1 MFNMG
6 MTEMLIIGAIALVVI
21 GPKKLPDIAR
31 SLGRGLKEFKKASNE
46 FKHTIKQEL
55 DESTGSETK
64 DLAKMALDLKKNIP
78 GKKNIE
84 DYLETAQVVPT
95 SCRLK
100 PESNER
106 VAASRPPRYPEIAT
120 PKKMCRIFPARW
132 RDQAFPLICRV

>member
-84 DYLETAQVVPT
+84 DYLETAADV
-95 SCRLK
+95 L
-100 PESNER
+100 ESAEKDIKD
-106 VAASRPPRYPEIAT
+106 ST
-120 PKKMCRIFPARW
+120 KK
-132 RDQAFPLICRV
+132 